1 MNTTSNLLNGIVSAA
16 MAGDIETSNNLK
28 NLQMGLDR
36 LAGKI
41 PADNRMNNHSE
52 MYNYQQHQMVA
63 DKCIE
68 NPAQRNLNNKEFTI
82 AGWCE
87 ACKYWW
93 NSISQVPAYINQT
106 CPGLD
111 IKGYSITLE
120 DYTALDSPLPNP
132 YLFMVTLNGPAGQL
146 IDKSIFDGRIYAPS
160 DCSTSVLMS
169 IGDFVISK
177 IKWYRSEPL
186 GGMVSNT
193 QILNGEVKPED
204 IKALSQKMDNVIQQA
219 NAAAQQQSQP
229 APTEENKPE
238 NTTTVLAPVLLP
250 LPMEEVPTSMIN
262 DTGAGFSTPSTTP
275 VVDINE
281 SDITIIDPPA
291 RVINNSN
298 RNPDIDVI
306 EEKLKKFLNEESINN
321 PGIESMLIEAITE
334 VLDLINNPDER
345 HATVEAMIFRIC
357 NRKIVVYSNERRIVS
372 FNLF

>member
-1 MNTTSNLLNGIVSAA
+1 MNNTTTTSNLLNGIVSAA

-68 NPAQRNLNNKEFTI
+68 NPTQRNLNNKEFAI

-87 ACKYWW
+87 ACRYWW

-120 DYTALDSPLPNP
+120 DYITPESPLPNP

-146 IDKSIFDGRIYAPS
+146 IDKSVFDGRMYAPS
-160 DCSTSVLMS
+160 DCSTSVLMN
-169 IGDFVISK
+169 IGDFVIAK
-177 IKWYRSEPL
+177 IKWYRSEPIE
-186 GGMVSNT
+186 GMVSNT

-238 NTTTVLAPVLLP
+238 NTTTALAPVLIP
-250 LPMEEVPTSMIN
+250 LPMEEVPTSMVN
-262 DTGAGFSTPSTTP
+262 DTGAGFSTPTSTTP

-291 RVINNSN
+291 RVIDNSN
-298 RNPDIDVI
+298 RKDVI
-306 EEKLKKFLNEESINN
+306 IDNKNKNSIK
-321 PGIESMLIEAITE
+321 EAI
-334 VLDLINNPDER
+334 
-345 HATVEAMIFRIC
+345 C
-357 NRKIVVYSNERRIVS
+357 KIIG
-372 FNLF
+372 

>member
-87 ACKYWW
+87 ACRYWW

-120 DYTALDSPLPNP
+120 DYIAPESPLPNP

-193 QILNGEVKPED
+193 QIMNGEVKPED

-219 NAAAQQQSQP
+219 NTAAQQQSQST
-229 APTEENKPE
+229 TEENKLE
-238 NTTTVLAPVLLP
+238 NTTTALAPVLLP

-306 EEKLKKFLNEESINN
+306 EEKLKKFLNEENINN
-321 PGIESMLIEAITE
+321 PKIEPRLMNAITE
-334 VLDLINNPDER
+334 ELDLINNPDER
-345 HATVEAMIFRIC
+345 HTAAEAMTFRIY
-357 NRKIVVYSNERRIVS
+357 NRMISVYINERRIVS
-372 FNLF
+372 TNL